1 MEIIGAPTKMPDKV
15 KTLGFLENFK
25 SPFYRNIDI
34 IKTPETACLPSF
46 VGKLLAHD
54 QAHTLAAQK
63 GTALPSNSALII
75 RQRGADLG

>member
-63 GTALPSNSALII
+63 GTALPSNSALIK
-75 RQRGADLG
+75 R